1 METSENFLL
10 LGALENVLGKMYPR
24 ARGNFAAHCPFCQ
37 HRKPKLEINLNE
49 NSPYFGYWEC
59 WVCGT
64 KGRTIRSLLK
74 HLNLSR
80 TEAENILRY
89 VQRGEKQEE
98 TTTKKIVR
106 LPEEFVPLEL
116 ASSTSAY
123 AKKVKSYLYS
133 RGLTDIDFMRY
144 GLGYC
149 MKGKYADRVI
159 IPSYDENNALNYF
172 VARSLNSGTCLKY
185 VNPDI
190 DKSNCIIFE
199 NLINWDEPIILCE
212 GVFDAMALK
221 RNCTCLLGQNIS
233 PALMKKILTSSVPSI
248 YLCLDQDA
256 KERSLKHCETFLN
269 VGKKVFFVV
278 PPKKDPSET
287 GFESMIKTLQQA
299 RELTFPDL
307 IANKLSLFLMQ

>member
-1 METSENFLL
+1 MKLDENFLL
-10 LGALENVLGKMYPR
+10 LGALENVLGKGKKT
-24 ARGNFAAHCPFCQ
+24 AKGNYIFHCPFCS
-37 HRKPKLEINLNE
+37 HRKPKLEIRMWTDEKGE
-49 NSPYFGYWEC
+49 NPWQC

-74 HLNLSR
+74 HLNLTR
-80 TEAENILRY
+80 AEAENVLQY
-89 VQRGEKQEE
+89 VQRGEEQEE

-106 LPEEFVPLEL
+106 LPEEFEPLEL
-116 ASSTSAY
+116 ASHSSVY
-123 AKKVKSYLYS
+123 ANRVRKYLYA
-133 RGLTDIDFMRY
+133 RGLTDIDFVRY
-144 GLGYC
+144 GIGYC

-172 VARSLNSGTCLKY
+172 VARSLNSGTYLKY